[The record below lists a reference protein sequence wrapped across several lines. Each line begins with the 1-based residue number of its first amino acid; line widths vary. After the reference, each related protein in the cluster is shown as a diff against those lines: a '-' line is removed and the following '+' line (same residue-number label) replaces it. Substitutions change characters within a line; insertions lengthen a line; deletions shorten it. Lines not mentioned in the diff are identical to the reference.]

1 MGIIANKKCYWKRG
15 KTVKTSWNIFKLD
28 LKHISKNWVAAL
40 LIGGMTIL
48 PSLYAW
54 LNIYATWDPYAHTD
68 QLPVAIVNED
78 EGAMVRDKQIDVGK
92 ELINTLQ
99 DNKEMDWSF
108 TTSEEAMAGVEY
120 GDYFAAIFIP
130 KDFSSKLATVT
141 SGEPKKAEIHYF
153 VNEKLNSIAPKITEK
168 GASVIVDKVSRRFIS
183 TVNGVVLD
191 LFNELG
197 IEIEKDLPDI
207 KKFEQYIFDIQK
219 QLPAIHKTL
228 EGIVTDANS
237 AKQIINKAQQ
247 LLPEAKRTTNS
258 GLKTIN
264 DTLDQLTTAQNRLE
278 AASPRI
284 KADLEKIAA
293 ITNET
298 NDFLKQIQQL
308 SPDFTE
314 WNRTKQAV
322 DDRVTGSME
331 KLDGLEQDLL
341 NIKNVAEQLNGEQ
354 ANATDATLSQPID
367 AALLKVDNLKNLLN
381 EIQQNARTMDS
392 LMQGEEERLR
402 NSIND
407 LQKIAENTSMKADS
421 FLREYTDT
429 IEPYIRKEIA
439 QALKTL
445 TSAKA
450 LLTEVQNTIPEV
462 QQTLTSADQHLTQ
475 GKQQVESALNQYPYV
490 YEKVNQL
497 ANRIK
502 DIQGTTDINEII
514 DLLQNNPQAER
525 SFFEEPIVLNE
536 TKLFPIKNYG
546 TGMTPFY
553 TVLSIWVGCLLLIS
567 LLSTDISREGTFTSR
582 QIYIGRLFTFGLI
595 GCIQTLI
602 VTTGD
607 IVLLGVTVKEP
618 IAFFLFGVLI
628 SVVFMSIVY
637 TLVSVFG
644 DVGKAMAIV
653 LLVLQIAGSGG
664 TYPIMLLPSFFQ
676 WINPFLPFTYAIDLM
691 REAVGGIVWAR
702 TIKDLLFLVVVGL
715 VFITFGIVFKEK
727 MNKATNHLLAKS
739 RETDLFH

>member
-1 MGIIANKKCYWKRG
+1 M
-15 KTVKTSWNIFKLD
+15 VKTSWNIFKLD
-28 LKHISKNWVAAL
+28 LKHISKNWVVAL
-40 LIGGMTIL
+40 LIGGLTFL

-92 ELINTLQ
+92 ELIKTLQ
-99 DNKEMDWSF
+99 DNKEMDWTF
-108 TTSEEAMAGVEY
+108 TTSQEAMDGVEY

-141 SGEPKKAEIHYF
+141 SGEPEKAEINYF

-168 GASVIVDKVSRRFIS
+168 GASVIVDKVSNRFIS

-191 LFNELG
+191 MFNELG
-197 IEIEKDLPDI
+197 IEIENDLPDI
-207 KKFEQYIFDIQK
+207 KKFEQYIFDVQK
-219 QLPAIHKTL
+219 QLPTIQRTL

-247 LLPEAKRTTNS
+247 LLPEAKRTTNA
-258 GLKTIN
+258 GLQTIN
-264 DTLDQLTTAQNRLE
+264 DTIDQLTTAQNRLE
-278 AASPRI
+278 AAAPRI

-298 NDFLKQIQQL
+298 NEFLKKIQQI

-314 WNRTKQAV
+314 WDRVKQEV
-322 DDRVTGSME
+322 DDRVTSSME
-331 KLDGLEQDLL
+331 KLGGLEQDLL
-341 NIKNVAEQLNGEQ
+341 NIKKITEGLNGEQ
-354 ANATDATLSQPID
+354 TDATLSQPID
-367 AALLKVDNLKNLLN
+367 AALIKVTNLHQLLS
-381 EIQQNARTMDS
+381 EIQQNAHTMNA
-392 LMQGEEERLR
+392 LVQGEEERLH

-407 LQKIAENTSMKADS
+407 LQKIAENTSIQANS
-421 FLREYTDT
+421 FLKEYTDT
-429 IEPYIRKEIA
+429 IEPFVRKEIT

-445 TSAKA
+445 SSAKA
-450 LLTEVQNTIPEV
+450 LLIEVQHTFPEV
-462 QQTLTSADQHLTQ
+462 QQTLLSADKHLSQ
-475 GKQQVESALNQYPYV
+475 GKQQVENALNQYPYV
-490 YEKVNQL
+490 YDKVNQL

-502 DIQGTTDINEII
+502 DIQGSTDINEII

-525 SFFEEPIVLNE
+525 SFFEEPILLNE

-567 LLSTDISREGTFTSR
+567 LLATDISREGVFTSR
-582 QIYIGRLFTFGLI
+582 QIYVGRLFTFGLI

-618 IAFFLFGVLI
+618 IAFFLFGILI

-702 TIKDLLFLVVVGL
+702 AIKGVLFLAIVGI
-715 VFITFGIVFKEK
+715 VFITFGFVFKER

>member
-1 MGIIANKKCYWKRG
+1 M
-15 KTVKTSWNIFKLD
+15 KTSWNIFKLD
-28 LKHISKNWVAAL
+28 LKHIGKNWVAAL
-40 LIGGMTIL
+40 LIGGLTIL

-54 LNIYATWDPYAHTD
+54 LNIYATWDPYGHTD

-78 EGAMVRDKQIDVGK
+78 EGAMVRNKHIDVGE
-92 ELINTLQ
+92 ELIKTLQ
-99 DNKEMDWSF
+99 NNKEMDWSF
-108 TTSEEAMAGVEY
+108 TTSQEAMDGVEY

-141 SGEPKKAEIHYF
+141 SGEPEKAEIHYF

-207 KKFEQYIFDIQK
+207 QKFEQYIFDIQK
-219 QLPAIHKTL
+219 QLPTIHQTL

-237 AKQIINKAQQ
+237 AQHIINKAQQ

-264 DTLDQLTTAQNRLE
+264 DTIDQLTTAQNRLE
-278 AASPRI
+278 AAAPRI
-284 KADLEKIAA
+284 RTDLEKIVA

-314 WNRTKQAV
+314 WNRAKQAV

-331 KLDGLEQDLL
+331 KLEGLEQDLL

-354 ANATDATLSQPID
+354 SATTD
-367 AALLKVDNLKNLLN
+367 AALLKIDNLKNLLN
-381 EIQQNARTMDS
+381 EIQQHARTMDT
-392 LMQGEEERLR
+392 LVQGEEEQLR
-402 NSIND
+402 NSLND
-407 LQKIAENTSMKADS
+407 LQKIAENTTIQGSS
-421 FLREYTDT
+421 FLKEYSDT
-429 IEPYIRKEIA
+429 IEPYIRKQISG
-439 QALKTL
+439 ALKTL
-445 TSAKA
+445 TSAKT
-450 LLTEVQNTIPEV
+450 LLTEVQASIPKV
-462 QQTLTSADQHLTQ
+462 QQTLLSADQHLTQ
-475 GKQQVESALNQYPYV
+475 GKQQVENALNQYPYV
-490 YEKVNQL
+490 YGKVNKL

-502 DIQGTTDINEII
+502 DIQGETDINEII
-514 DLLQNNPQAER
+514 DLLRNDPQAER
-525 SFFEEPIVLNE
+525 SFFEEPILLKE
-536 TKLFPIKNYG
+536 TKLFPIENYG

-582 QIYIGRLFTFGLI
+582 QIYVGRLFTFGLI

-602 VTTGD
+602 VTIGD
-607 IVLLGVTVKEP
+607 LVLLGVTVKEP
-618 IAFFLFGVLI
+618 VLFILFGVLI

-702 TIKDLLFLVVVGL
+702 ALKDMLFLAVVG
-715 VFITFGIVFKEK
+715 ITLISFGVLFKEK
-727 MNKATNHLLAKS
+727 MNKASDHLLAKS

>member
-1 MGIIANKKCYWKRG
+1 M
-15 KTVKTSWNIFKLD
+15 KTSWNIFKLD
-28 LKHISKNWVAAL
+28 LKHISKNWVVAL
-40 LIGGMTIL
+40 LIGGLTFL

-92 ELINTLQ
+92 ELIKTLQ
-99 DNKEMDWSF
+99 DNKEMDWTF
-108 TTSEEAMAGVEY
+108 TTSQEAMDGVEY

-141 SGEPKKAEIHYF
+141 SGEPEKAEINYF

-168 GASVIVDKVSRRFIS
+168 GASVIVDKVSNRFIS

-191 LFNELG
+191 MFNELG
-197 IEIEKDLPDI
+197 IEIENDLPDI
-207 KKFEQYIFDIQK
+207 KKFEQYIFDVQK
-219 QLPAIHKTL
+219 QLPTIQRTL

-247 LLPEAKRTTNS
+247 LLPEAKRTTNA
-258 GLKTIN
+258 GLQTIN
-264 DTLDQLTTAQNRLE
+264 DTIDQLTTAQNRLE
-278 AASPRI
+278 AAAPRI

-298 NDFLKQIQQL
+298 NEFLKKIQQI

-314 WNRTKQAV
+314 WDRVKQEV
-322 DDRVTGSME
+322 DDRVTSSME
-331 KLDGLEQDLL
+331 KLGGLEQDLL
-341 NIKNVAEQLNGEQ
+341 NIKKITEGLNGEQ
-354 ANATDATLSQPID
+354 TDATLSQPID
-367 AALLKVDNLKNLLN
+367 AALIKVTNLHQLLS
-381 EIQQNARTMDS
+381 EIQQNAHTMNA
-392 LMQGEEERLR
+392 LVQGEEERLH

-407 LQKIAENTSMKADS
+407 LQKIAENTSIQANS
-421 FLREYTDT
+421 FLKEYTDT
-429 IEPYIRKEIA
+429 IEPFVRKEIT

-445 TSAKA
+445 SSAKA
-450 LLTEVQNTIPEV
+450 LLIEVQHTFPEV
-462 QQTLTSADQHLTQ
+462 QQTLLSADKHLSQ
-475 GKQQVESALNQYPYV
+475 GKQQVENALNQYPYV
-490 YEKVNQL
+490 YDKVNQL

-502 DIQGTTDINEII
+502 DIQGSTDINEII

-525 SFFEEPIVLNE
+525 SFFEEPILLNE

-567 LLSTDISREGTFTSR
+567 LLATDISREGVFTSR
-582 QIYIGRLFTFGLI
+582 QIYVGRLFTFGLI

-618 IAFFLFGVLI
+618 IAFFLFGILI

-702 TIKDLLFLVVVGL
+702 AIKGVLFLAIVGI
-715 VFITFGIVFKEK
+715 VFITFGFVFKER

>member
-1 MGIIANKKCYWKRG
+1 M
-15 KTVKTSWNIFKLD
+15 KTSWNIFKLD
-28 LKHISKNWVAAL
+28 LKHISKNWVVAL
-40 LIGGMTIL
+40 LIGGLTFL

-92 ELINTLQ
+92 ELIKTLQ
-99 DNKEMDWSF
+99 DNKEMDWTF
-108 TTSEEAMAGVEY
+108 TTSQEAMDGVEY

-141 SGEPKKAEIHYF
+141 SGEPEKAEINYF

-168 GASVIVDKVSRRFIS
+168 GASVIVDKVSNRFIS

-191 LFNELG
+191 MFNELG
-197 IEIEKDLPDI
+197 IEIENDLPDI
-207 KKFEQYIFDIQK
+207 KKFEQYIFDVQK
-219 QLPAIHKTL
+219 QLPTIQRTL

-247 LLPEAKRTTNS
+247 LLPEAKRTTNA
-258 GLKTIN
+258 GLQTIN
-264 DTLDQLTTAQNRLE
+264 DTIDQLTTAQNRLE
-278 AASPRI
+278 AAAPRI

-298 NDFLKQIQQL
+298 NEFLKKIQQI

-314 WNRTKQAV
+314 WDRVKQEV
-322 DDRVTGSME
+322 DDRVTSSME
-331 KLDGLEQDLL
+331 KLGGLEQDLL
-341 NIKNVAEQLNGEQ
+341 NIKKITEGLNGEQ
-354 ANATDATLSQPID
+354 TDATLSQPID
-367 AALLKVDNLKNLLN
+367 AALIKVTNLHQLLS
-381 EIQQNARTMDS
+381 EIQQNAHTMNA
-392 LMQGEEERLR
+392 LVQGEEERLH

-407 LQKIAENTSMKADS
+407 LQKIAENTSIQANS
-421 FLREYTDT
+421 FLKEYTDT
-429 IEPYIRKEIA
+429 IEPFVRKEIT

-450 LLTEVQNTIPEV
+450 LLIEVQHTFPEV
-462 QQTLTSADQHLTQ
+462 QQTLLSADKHLSQ
-475 GKQQVESALNQYPYV
+475 GKQQVENALNQYPYV
-490 YEKVNQL
+490 YDKVNQL

-502 DIQGTTDINEII
+502 DIQGSTDINEII

-525 SFFEEPIVLNE
+525 SFFEEPILLNE

-567 LLSTDISREGTFTSR
+567 LLATDISREGVFTSR
-582 QIYIGRLFTFGLI
+582 QIYVGRLFTFGLI

-618 IAFFLFGVLI
+618 IAFFLFGILI

-702 TIKDLLFLVVVGL
+702 AIKGVLFLAIVGI
-715 VFITFGIVFKEK
+715 VFITFGFVFKER

>member
-1 MGIIANKKCYWKRG
+1 M
-15 KTVKTSWNIFKLD
+15 VKTSWNIFKLD
-28 LKHISKNWVAAL
+28 LKHISKNWVVAL
-40 LIGGMTIL
+40 LIGGLTFL

-92 ELINTLQ
+92 ELIKTLQ
-99 DNKEMDWSF
+99 DNKEMDWTF
-108 TTSEEAMAGVEY
+108 TTSQEAMDGVEY

-141 SGEPKKAEIHYF
+141 SGEPEKAEINYF

-168 GASVIVDKVSRRFIS
+168 GASVIVDKVSNRFIS

-191 LFNELG
+191 MFNELG
-197 IEIEKDLPDI
+197 IEIENDLPDI
-207 KKFEQYIFDIQK
+207 KKFEQYIFDVQK
-219 QLPAIHKTL
+219 QLPTIQRTL

-247 LLPEAKRTTNS
+247 LLPEAKRTTNA
-258 GLKTIN
+258 GLQTIN
-264 DTLDQLTTAQNRLE
+264 DTIDQLTTAQNRLE
-278 AASPRI
+278 AAAPRI

-298 NDFLKQIQQL
+298 NEFLKKIQQI

-314 WNRTKQAV
+314 WDRVKQEV
-322 DDRVTGSME
+322 DDRVTSSME
-331 KLDGLEQDLL
+331 KLGGLEQDLL
-341 NIKNVAEQLNGEQ
+341 NIKKITEGLNGEQ
-354 ANATDATLSQPID
+354 TDATLFQPID
-367 AALLKVDNLKNLLN
+367 AALIKVTNLHQLLS
-381 EIQQNARTMDS
+381 EIQQNAHTMNA
-392 LMQGEEERLR
+392 LVQGEEERLH

-407 LQKIAENTSMKADS
+407 LQKIAENTSIQANS
-421 FLREYTDT
+421 FLKEYTDT
-429 IEPYIRKEIA
+429 IKPFVRKEIT

-450 LLTEVQNTIPEV
+450 LLIEVQHTFPEV
-462 QQTLTSADQHLTQ
+462 QQTLLSADKHLSQ
-475 GKQQVESALNQYPYV
+475 GKQQVENALNQYPYV
-490 YEKVNQL
+490 YDKVNQL

-502 DIQGTTDINEII
+502 DIQGSTDINEII

-525 SFFEEPIVLNE
+525 SFFEEPILLNE

-567 LLSTDISREGTFTSR
+567 LLATDISREGVFTSR
-582 QIYIGRLFTFGLI
+582 QIYVGRLFTFGLI

-618 IAFFLFGVLI
+618 IAFFLFGILI

-702 TIKDLLFLVVVGL
+702 AIKGVLFLAIVGI
-715 VFITFGIVFKEK
+715 VFITFGFVFKER

>member
-1 MGIIANKKCYWKRG
+1 M
-15 KTVKTSWNIFKLD
+15 VKTSWNIFKLD
-28 LKHISKNWVAAL
+28 LKHISKNWVVAL
-40 LIGGMTIL
+40 LIGGLTFL

-92 ELINTLQ
+92 ELIKTLQ
-99 DNKEMDWSF
+99 DNKEMDWTF
-108 TTSEEAMAGVEY
+108 TTSQEAMDGVEY

-141 SGEPKKAEIHYF
+141 SGEPEKAEINYF

-168 GASVIVDKVSRRFIS
+168 GASVIVDKVSNRFIS

-191 LFNELG
+191 MFNELG
-197 IEIEKDLPDI
+197 IEIENDLPDI
-207 KKFEQYIFDIQK
+207 KKFEQYIFDVQK
-219 QLPAIHKTL
+219 QLPTIQRTL

-247 LLPEAKRTTNS
+247 LLPEAKRTTNA
-258 GLKTIN
+258 GLQTIN
-264 DTLDQLTTAQNRLE
+264 DTIDQLTTAQNRLE
-278 AASPRI
+278 AAAPRI

-298 NDFLKQIQQL
+298 NEFLKKIQQI

-314 WNRTKQAV
+314 WDRVKQEV
-322 DDRVTGSME
+322 DDRVTSSME
-331 KLDGLEQDLL
+331 KLGGLEQDLL
-341 NIKNVAEQLNGEQ
+341 NIKKITEGLNGEQ
-354 ANATDATLSQPID
+354 TDATLSQPID
-367 AALLKVDNLKNLLN
+367 AALIKVTNLHQLLS
-381 EIQQNARTMDS
+381 EIQQNAHTMNA
-392 LMQGEEERLR
+392 LVQGEEERLH

-407 LQKIAENTSMKADS
+407 LQKIAENTSIQANS
-421 FLREYTDT
+421 FLKEYTDT
-429 IEPYIRKEIA
+429 IEPFVRKEIT

-450 LLTEVQNTIPEV
+450 LLIEVQHTFPEV
-462 QQTLTSADQHLTQ
+462 QQTLLSADKHLSQ
-475 GKQQVESALNQYPYV
+475 GKQQVENALNQYPYV
-490 YEKVNQL
+490 YDKVNQL

-502 DIQGTTDINEII
+502 DIQGSTDINEII

-525 SFFEEPIVLNE
+525 SFFEEPILLNE

-567 LLSTDISREGTFTSR
+567 LLATDISREGVFTSR
-582 QIYIGRLFTFGLI
+582 QIYVGRLFTFGLI

-618 IAFFLFGVLI
+618 IAFFLFGILI

-702 TIKDLLFLVVVGL
+702 AIKGVLFLAIVGI
-715 VFITFGIVFKEK
+715 VFITFGFVFKER

>member
-1 MGIIANKKCYWKRG
+1 MKA
-15 KTVKTSWNIFKLD
+15 SWNIFKLD

-40 LIGGMTIL
+40 LIGGLTFL

-68 QLPVAIVNED
+68 RLPVAIVNED
-78 EGAMVRDKQIDVGK
+78 EGATVRDQHIDVGK
-92 ELINTLQ
+92 DLTKTLH

-108 TTSEEAMAGVEY
+108 TTSQEAMDGVEY

-141 SGEPKKAEIHYF
+141 SGKPEKAEIHYY

-219 QLPAIHKTL
+219 QLPTIHQTL

-237 AKQIINKAQQ
+237 AKRIIDKAQQ
-247 LLPEAKRTTNS
+247 LLPEAKRTTNA

-264 DTLDQLTTAQNRLE
+264 DTMDQLTTAQNRLE
-278 AASPRI
+278 AAAPRI
-284 KADLEKIAA
+284 KADLEKIAT

-298 NDFLKQIQQL
+298 NDFLKNIQQL

-314 WNRTKQAV
+314 WNRAKQAV
-322 DDRVTGSME
+322 DERVTTSIE
-331 KLDGLEQDLL
+331 KLNELEQDLL

-354 ANATDATLSQPID
+354 ATAANPTLSKPLD
-367 AALLKVDNLKNLLN
+367 AALLKVGNLKNLLD
-381 EIQQNARTMDS
+381 EMQENARTMDS
-392 LMQGEEERLR
+392 SVQGEEERLR
-402 NSIND
+402 NSIHD
-407 LQKIAENTSMKADS
+407 LQKIAENTSIKADS
-421 FLREYTDT
+421 FLTEYTDT
-429 IEPYIRKEIA
+429 IQPYIRKEIA

-445 TSAKA
+445 TSAKT
-450 LLTEVQNTIPEV
+450 LLTEVQNSIPEV
-462 QQTLTSADQHLTQ
+462 QQTLRSADKHLTQ
-475 GKQQVESALNQYPYV
+475 GTQQVENALNQYPYF

-497 ANRIK
+497 AKRIQ
-502 DIQGTTDINEII
+502 DIQGKTDINEII
-514 DLLQNNPQAER
+514 DLLQNDPMAER
-525 SFFEEPIVLNE
+525 SFFEEPIILNE
-536 TKLFPIKNYG
+536 TKLFPIQNYG

-567 LLSTDISREGTFTSR
+567 LLSTDISREGIFTSR
-582 QIYIGRLFTFGLI
+582 QIYVGRLLTFGLI

-602 VTTGD
+602 VTIGD

-618 IAFFLFGVLI
+618 ILFILFGLLI
-628 SVVFMSIVY
+628 SIVFMSTVY
-637 TLVSVFG
+637 TFVSVFG
-644 DVGKAMAIV
+644 DVGKAMAII

-702 TIKDLLFLVVVGL
+702 AIKDMLFLIIV
-715 VFITFGIVFKEK
+715 GIVFIIFGVVFKK
-727 MNKATNHLLAKS
+727 KINIATNHLLAKS

>member
-1 MGIIANKKCYWKRG
+1 M
-15 KTVKTSWNIFKLD
+15 KTSWNIFKLD

-40 LIGGMTIL
+40 LIGGLTFL

-68 QLPVAIVNED
+68 RLPVAIVNED
-78 EGAMVRDKQIDVGK
+78 EGATVRDQHIDVGK
-92 ELINTLQ
+92 ELTKTLQ
-99 DNKEMDWSF
+99 ENKDMDWSF
-108 TTSEEAMAGVEY
+108 TTSHEAMDGVEY

-130 KDFSSKLATVT
+130 KDFSSKLATVI
-141 SGEPKKAEIHYF
+141 SGKPEKAEIDYY

-168 GASVIVDKVSRRFIS
+168 GASVIVDNVSRRFIS

-219 QLPAIHKTL
+219 QLPTIHQTL

-237 AKQIINKAQQ
+237 AKRIIDKAQQ
-247 LLPEAKRTTNS
+247 LLPEAKRTTNA

-278 AASPRI
+278 AAAPRI
-284 KADLEKIAA
+284 KADLEKIAT

-298 NDFLKQIQQL
+298 NDFLKNLQQL

-314 WNRTKQAV
+314 WNRAKQAV
-322 DDRVTGSME
+322 DERVTTSIE
-331 KLDGLEQDLL
+331 KLNGLEQDLL

-354 ANATDATLSQPID
+354 ATAANPTLSKPLD
-367 AALLKVDNLKNLLN
+367 AALLKVGNLKNLLD
-381 EIQQNARTMDS
+381 EMQENARTMDS
-392 LMQGEEERLR
+392 SVQGEEERLR
-402 NSIND
+402 NSIHD
-407 LQKIAENTSMKADS
+407 LQKIAENTSIKADS
-421 FLREYTDT
+421 FLTEYTDT
-429 IEPYIRKEIA
+429 IQPYIRKEIA

-445 TSAKA
+445 TSAKT
-450 LLTEVQNTIPEV
+450 LLTEVQNSMPEV
-462 QQTLTSADQHLTQ
+462 QQTLRSADKHLTQ
-475 GKQQVESALNQYPYV
+475 GTQQVENALNQYPYV

-497 ANRIK
+497 AKRIQ
-502 DIQGTTDINEII
+502 DIQGKTDINEII
-514 DLLQNNPQAER
+514 DLLQNDPMAER
-525 SFFEEPIVLNE
+525 SFFEEPIILNE
-536 TKLFPIKNYG
+536 TKLFPIQNYG

-582 QIYIGRLFTFGLI
+582 QIYVGRLLTFGLI

-602 VTTGD
+602 VTIGD

-618 IAFFLFGVLI
+618 ILFILFGLLI
-628 SVVFMSIVY
+628 SIVFMSTVY
-637 TLVSVFG
+637 TFVSVFG

-702 TIKDLLFLVVVGL
+702 ALKDMLFLTIV
-715 VFITFGIVFKEK
+715 GIVFIIFGVVFKK
-727 MNKATNHLLAKS
+727 KINIATNHLLAKS